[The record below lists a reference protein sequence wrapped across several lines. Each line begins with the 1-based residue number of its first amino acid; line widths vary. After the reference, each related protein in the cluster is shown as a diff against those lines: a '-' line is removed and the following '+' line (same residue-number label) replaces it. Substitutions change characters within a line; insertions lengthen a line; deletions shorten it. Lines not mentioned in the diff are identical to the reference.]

1 MELAI
6 NSHYPVENF
15 SLSRREGLRLF
26 DFVDILKLLLESLV
40 DAIYFLLNFMRR
52 VIYNPARIFFL
63 KVLEEQLNI
72 FDFLALGDDIF
83 CLQHVNAIHSLPYSI
98 IITQN
103 LRLLLKYIL
112 QATKTVNLNLE
123 RRKLIFACL
132 S

>member
-15 SLSRREGLRLF
+15 SLPRREGLRLF